1 MNSNRLPLV
10 GLVIMIIVAV
20 FALALQQQAVNDLR
34 TQMTRAANADN
45 DKVTAVAMKDA
56 ASGTQVKSAYGEA
69 TALAAAQV
77 ANTAQA
83 TAQSAAGTAAAQLD
97 DAGTRSAQFAA
108 TGTANNDAVQ
118 ATMTVHA
125 NDLATLQAESTAE
138 VATLQGQVAD
148 QSTAQAQLVGQLA
161 TATAQV
167 DLAEFARK
175 AAEDDRTN
183 ALNQLWTIGT
193 RQADSSSQLATAH
206 FILTG
211 APPVTATSR
220 TTATPE
226 LQVTTV
232 NEAASPAPNSA
243 AGTLGQTFQ
252 STDKKVQVGY
262 PDGWFVQETKSG
274 TIVIVNQ
281 EPMLT
286 RSTYGLT
293 KGQVEVDILAGTY
306 SQFNLAAGMD
316 PKELLNTI
324 VTNVKSQQAKFNVG
338 DVNSVTVNGHTA
350 AQVMGNDGDND
361 VSITAVQ
368 LSNNVLAVVYG
379 LAATGE
385 GPASFDT
392 VSAIINS
399 VTYTE

>member
-45 DKVTAVAMKDA
+45 DKVTAVAMMQA
-56 ASGTQVKSAYGEA
+56 ASGTQVQAEVGQA
-69 TALAAAQV
+69 TAMAAAQV

-83 TAQSAAGTAAAQLD
+83 TARAAAGTAAAMVD
-97 DAGTRSAQFAA
+97 DAGTLSAQFAA
-108 TGTANNDAVQ
+108 TGTANSDAMQ
-118 ATMTVHA
+118 ATVTMHA

-138 VATLQGQVAD
+138 IATLQGQLVAE
-148 QSTAQAQLVGQLA
+148 STAQAELAAQLA

-193 RQADSSSQLATAH
+193 RQADSSSQLATAQA
-206 FILTG
+206 ILTG
-211 APPVTATSR
+211 APPATAAPR
-220 TTATPE
+220 ATATPE
-226 LQVTTV
+226 LAVTTV
-232 NEAASPAPNSA
+232 NDSA
-243 AGTLGQTFQ
+243 AATPATGGTLAQTFQ
-252 STDKKVQVGY
+252 TDDKKIQVGY
-262 PDGWFVQETKSG
+262 PDGWFAQQTKSG

-281 EPMLT
+281 EPMFNRSSYALT
-286 RSTYGLT
+286 T
-293 KGQVEVDILAGTY
+293 GQVEIDILAGTY

-316 PKELLNTI
+316 PKELLTTI
-324 VTNVKSQQAKFNVG
+324 VTNVKSQQTKFNVG
-338 DVNSVTVNGHTA
+338 EVNSITVSGHKA
-350 AQVMGNDGDND
+350 AQVIGNDGDND

-368 LSNNVLAVVYG
+368 LSNNALAVVYG
-379 LAATGE
+379 LAASGE
-385 GPASFDT
+385 AQASFDT
-392 VSAIINS
+392 VTAITNS
-399 VTYTE
+399 ITYTE